1 MKILIDV
8 LGWIGSVQVILSYGL
23 NSYHKINA
31 GSLLFQLL
39 NLTGAVFL
47 ITNTVYYGAFPSAV
61 INVVWVAIAIPA
73 IFKIIRKDKL
83 LEKGQ

>member
-1 MKILIDV
+1 IDV
-8 LGWIGSVQVILSYGL
+8 LGWIGSVEVILAYGL

-47 ITNTVYYGAFPSAV
+47 ITNTVYYGAFPLPSSM
-61 INVVWVAIAIPA
+61 WYGWPLPSPP
-73 IFKIIRKDKL
+73 FSK
-83 LEKGQ
+83 